1 MPHPHFKHSR
11 SDADALLAVIKRVLE
26 DNKVFDPVVID
37 LIGRSHV
44 ADYMYIASGR
54 SSRHVGA
61 MAENLLRALKKNGYN
76 RLPVEGLSQ
85 GDWVLIDAGD
95 VVVHLFRPEVRA
107 FYKLEKIWG
116 AAAPAGHATPI
127 DPLMPVDHYSP

>member
-1 MPHPHFKHSR
+1 M
-11 SDADALLAVIKRVLE
+11 AVVRRVLE
-26 DNKVFDPVVID
+26 DNKVLDPVVID
-37 LIGRSHV
+37 LVGRSHV

-54 SSRHVGA
+54 SSRHIGA
-61 MAENLLRALKKNGYN
+61 MAENLLRALKKSGYD
-76 RLPVEGLSQ
+76 RLPVEGLAQ

-116 AAAPAGHATPI
+116 ADVPVGCAASV
-127 DPLMPVDHYSP
+127 DLLMPVENYSP